1 VNYVA
6 KISKKKYLAEHC
18 IFRDFLTILIIETS
32 GDATFFPRPL
42 SRSLPT
48 TPPKAVTEVSSPPI
62 SDNKGLEGSPFRDS
76 TQSWQNHQEAPRD
89 RQPVLHEAPSPRVS
103 QPELEVVNDGSIPP
117 KPPPSPQPAKLE
129 LSEDFAKPTPPSL
142 PPNTGSYFGSER
154 AFTTSNNDYVISPR
168 NITNDTRP
176 PGTAV
181 FAPRQPLSSDSNSK
195 SPSIQPAFSW
205 TVPTPPGEGVVNQPP
220 STRPKSPS
228 VLPSQYPAPPGP
240 PKQKKVIQPKV
251 KELKAVSAQDP
262 TPRDSSPLRERP
274 VIFGDNANAFRQ
286 SAAFAVNP
294 PTRRTELSG
303 SDRDMAA
310 ETVTRL
316 AILQPAGLMREYLQF
331 TLPDILK
338 PILQQHEQE
347 KPILAASKLISPSPD
362 IQSHGH

>member
-1 VNYVA
+1 MWQR
-6 KISKKKYLAEHC
+6 SLKKSLTEHC
-18 IFRDFLTILIIETS
+18 IFRDFLTILIIENS

-48 TPPKAVTEVSSPPI
+48 TSPKDVTEVSSPSI
-62 SDNKGLEGSPFRDS
+62 SDNKGLEGSPLRGS
-76 TQSWQNHQEAPRD
+76 TLPWQNHQEAPRD
-89 RQPVLHEAPSPRVS
+89 RQPVLHEALPSPRVS

-129 LSEDFAKPTPPSL
+129 LSEDFARSTPPSL
-142 PPNTGSYFGSER
+142 LPNTGSDFGSER
-154 AFTTSNNDYVISPR
+154 AFTASNNDGVISPR
-168 NITNDTRP
+168 NITNDTQP
-176 PGTAV
+176 PGIAV

-205 TVPTPPGEGVVNQPP
+205 TVPTPPGEGVVNQSP
-220 STRPKSPS
+220 STGPKSPS
-228 VLPSQYPAPPGP
+228 LLPSHYPAPPAP
-240 PKQKKVIQPKV
+240 PKQRKVIQPKV

-294 PTRRTELSG
+294 PTCRTELSG

-310 ETVTRL
+310 ETVARL